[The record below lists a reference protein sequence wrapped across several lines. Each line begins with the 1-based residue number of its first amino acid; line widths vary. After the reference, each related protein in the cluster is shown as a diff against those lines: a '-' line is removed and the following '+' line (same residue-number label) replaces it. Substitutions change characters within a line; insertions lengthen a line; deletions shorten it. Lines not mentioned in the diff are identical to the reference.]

1 MCASLWN
8 PKYGKINLGY
18 HNLKIPS
25 ALTDTINLTPL
36 SESRGLPSSSASVQG
51 HLVMEYAFS
60 CQRCLLSVTHRI

>member
-1 MCASLWN
+1 MSCFLLLAMCAPLWN

-36 SESRGLPSSSASVQG
+36 SESRGLPSSSASV
-51 HLVMEYAFS
+51 
-60 CQRCLLSVTHRI
+60 